1 MNRKIT
7 FALGLGALSLFT
19 GLATVHADPPAGSGW
34 DKNPDVVVGGGS
46 DTTYL
51 VSQRLETLYNGA
63 PGCTIDTSTTS
74 ATKGR
79 CIDPAGSAPTGPI
92 NGNYDRDIVVSA
104 AATGSS
110 AGVNALLPTGAQ
122 YNPAIDFARSSRGP
136 SGTES
141 ASTTFWGYAR
151 DGIAVITFGTRS
163 GVALTKQNLIDIY
176 TCAVTD
182 WSQLGQPAGPII
194 AWDMNTASGTRAS
207 FYTYIGVGG
216 AGQPAVGPCVRKLN
230 PVGGAAALA
239 PFENDVKPI
248 LADTGP
254 DQAAGTADDNENNY
268 VWWMSYGNWTTYPF
282 TANGTVNG
290 APGGTPITS
299 NLVAVDGATP
309 SSASIFNST
318 YSIMR
323 TLFQVTRNTDAD
335 CRQSPG
341 SAGACDNVAAAVY
354 GSTQGKGGAV
364 REFTQWLCRTTNAQ
378 HAVSPVTGRGYR
390 TEVVGALNA
399 EGFQQLSGTVP
410 GLRTAGYA
418 CQVLT

>member
-7 FALGLGALSLFT
+7 FALGVGALSLFT
-19 GLATVHADPPAGSGW
+19 GLATVHADPPPGTGW
-34 DKNPDVVVGGGS
+34 DKNPDVAVGGGS

-51 VSQRLETLYNGA
+51 VSQRLEALYNGA
-63 PGCTIDTSTTS
+63 PGCTIDTGTTS
-74 ATKGR
+74 VNKGK
-79 CIDPAGSAPTGPI
+79 CADTSAAPTGAT
-92 NGNYDRDIVVSA
+92 NGNYDHDILVSA
-104 AATGSS
+104 TPTGSS

-122 YNPAIDFARSSRGP
+122 YTPAIDFARSSRGP

-141 ASTTFWGYAR
+141 GSTTFWGYAR
-151 DGIAVITFGTRS
+151 DGIAVVTFGSRS
-163 GVALTKQNLIDIY
+163 GLSLTKQQLINIY

-207 FYTYIGVGG
+207 FLTYLGIGG
-216 AGQPAVGPCVRKLN
+216 AGQPALGSCVRKLN
-230 PVGGAAALA
+230 PVGGAAAVG

-248 LADTGP
+248 LADSGP
-254 DQAAGTADDNENNY
+254 DLTLGTADDNENNY
-268 VWWMSYGNWTTYPF
+268 VWWMSYGNWTTYPY

-290 APGGTPITS
+290 TAGGTPITS
-299 NLVAVDGATP
+299 NLVTVDGQSP
-309 SSASIFNST
+309 SAASIFNST
-318 YSIMR
+318 YTIMR

-335 CRQSPG
+335 CRQAPG
-341 SAGACDNVAAAVY
+341 SAGACDNVGATVY
-354 GSTQGKGGAV
+354 GSSLGKGGAV
-364 REFTQWLCRTTNAQ
+364 REFTQWLCRTSNAQ
-378 HAVSPVTGRGYR
+378 QAVNPVTGRGYR

-399 EGFQQLSGTVP
+399 EGFQQLSATVT